1 MNLRT
6 LNLAPRSMLCFGFFC
21 LLISGMG
28 LFAISKASDLNRA
41 EKLVEE
47 NVVPSFKILGGLG
60 RDFVTL
66 RNENS
71 KLRNP
76 LESAT
81 VKAKSIASI
90 TATKYAI
97 QKELDQFSPLVVTAK
112 APEIFRALKEAVSQF
127 NVVEEKYLALIAA
140 KDFEGAIQLS
150 DSEVRR
156 VHDGIFTHLQ
166 QLIDVNEEK
175 AKAAGAA
182 ADAAYTS
189 LRTLVGVFIAV
200 AMVASIL
207 LATLYTRSIL
217 IPVRQSLLIA
227 ERIASND
234 FSADINVDGRDELGR
249 LIAALATMQDNLR
262 NAITKIYDSS
272 TQLAATSEEMHAVTE
287 DASKGL
293 LRQTDEIEMAATAV
307 TEMSSAVDEVANNA
321 AEASTAA
328 SQASS
333 TAMSG
338 RIKVDE
344 TVVAINHMVSTV
356 ESTSADVKELAVMAS
371 DISTVLDVIRA
382 IAEQTNLLAL
392 NAAIEAARAGE
403 AGRGFAVVAD
413 EVRALAHRTQQST
426 QEIEKMISNIQ
437 AGSNAAVTSMD
448 HSSVQAGKTLLLA
461 QAAGAALAEI
471 TESISHIND
480 RNLQIATAAEEQSQV
495 ARQVDQNLVSI
506 RDLSTQSATG
516 SHQTSLASGELSVLA
531 VDLNHLV
538 KQFKM

>member
-1 MNLRT
+1 M
-6 LNLAPRSMLCFGFFC
+6 
-21 LLISGMG
+21 
-28 LFAISKASDLNRA
+28 
-41 EKLVEE
+41 
-47 NVVPSFKILGGLG
+47 
-60 RDFVTL
+60 
-66 RNENS
+66 
-71 KLRNP
+71 
-76 LESAT
+76 
-81 VKAKSIASI
+81 
-90 TATKYAI
+90 
-97 QKELDQFSPLVVTAK
+97 TAK